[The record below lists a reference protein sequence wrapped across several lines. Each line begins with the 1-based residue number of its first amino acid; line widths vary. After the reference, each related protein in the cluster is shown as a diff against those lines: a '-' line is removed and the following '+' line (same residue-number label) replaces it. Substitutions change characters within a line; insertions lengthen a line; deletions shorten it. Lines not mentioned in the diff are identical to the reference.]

1 MMAHARVDRG
11 MHPAVP
17 PVWRRFAGVEA
28 EEIHIQ
34 CRPDPRHSGDI
45 ARQTA
50 SIYDACGSLLQS
62 ERGSLEHVVH
72 QVVFFRNIQRDLKPF
87 QKAFLEIYRTAAGTN
102 APLPATTLIE
112 QPPLDT
118 DADLAL
124 SATAVLPHFEQPEG
138 PGSSASL
145 VGRSFVLGDQR
156 HLYAASIHGAPG
168 NAFDETAS
176 MFLKAE
182 EVLAQHGMSFQDVC
196 RTWIYLRHMERDYAE
211 FNRGRREFF
220 RSRNV
225 SLLPASTGIHG
236 SPYPE
241 RANLMLSFYAIK
253 SPRPIEVSA
262 MNTPTLNEACVYGA
276 DFSRGLRV
284 VDGNKIALYI
294 SGTASVDEEGRT
306 AHAGN
311 FAAQVDRMLLNVETL
326 LSAQNAAFR
335 NILSAITYL
344 KSADDSPL
352 LRRILEDRGLGTMP
366 NVVVHAA
373 VCRPDLLCEMEAVAA
388 LPKRII
394 P

>member
-1 MMAHARVDRG
+1 
-11 MHPAVP
+11 
-17 PVWRRFAGVEA
+17 
-28 EEIHIQ
+28 
-34 CRPDPRHSGDI
+34 
-45 ARQTA
+45 
-50 SIYDACGSLLQS
+50 
-62 ERGSLEHVVH
+62 
-72 QVVFFRNIQRDLKPF
+72 
-87 QKAFLEIYRTAAGTN
+87 
-102 APLPATTLIE
+102 
-112 QPPLDT
+112 
-118 DADLAL
+118 
-124 SATAVLPHFEQPEG
+124 
-138 PGSSASL
+138 
-145 VGRSFVLGDQR
+145 
-156 HLYAASIHGAPG
+156 
-168 NAFDETAS
+168 
-176 MFLKAE
+176 
-182 EVLAQHGMSFQDVC
+182 
-196 RTWIYLRHMERDYAE
+196 
-211 FNRGRREFF
+211 
-220 RSRNV
+220 
-225 SLLPASTGIHG
+225 
-236 SPYPE
+236 
-241 RANLMLSFYAIK
+241 MLSFYAIK